1 MSDNIRVLL
10 IGAGNMGKAYA
21 KVLKAQNVEFS
32 TFTRSEKTAQQ
43 FREETGC
50 DVISGDLQSFLSKE
64 PGRFSHAINAVNVEN
79 LETVTL
85 SLLKAGINKILVEK
99 PLGLSVDS
107 IAALNDKVKEMSASV
122 YVAYN
127 RRYYASTA
135 KALEIIKE
143 DGGLKSVLFE
153 FTEWKT
159 RIDFSRFPEIVR
171 EKWLYANSSH
181 VIDLAFYFAGMP
193 KNWSSYS
200 GRSNNGNEDVFV
212 GSGLTDKNIYFSYA
226 SNWDAPGRWGVEL
239 LTCKHRLYLRPMEK
253 LAIQKINSVAVE
265 EFPIDDAYD
274 VMYKPGIYNE
284 VCDFLSGLPSDKLKT
299 IDDQLRSIAVY
310 EQILYGSVQRN

>member
-10 IGAGNMGKAYA
+10 VGAGNMGKAYA
-21 KVLKAQNVEFS
+21 KVLKAQNIEFS

-50 DVISGDLQSFLSKE
+50 DVVSGDLQSFLSKAS
-64 PGRFSHAINAVNVEN
+64 GKFSHAINAVNVEN
-79 LETVTL
+79 LEAVTL
-85 SLLKAGINKILVEK
+85 SLLNAGINKILVEK
-99 PLGLSVDS
+99 PLGLSADS
-107 IAALNDKVKEMSASV
+107 IATLNDKVKELSAAV

-143 DGGLKSVLFE
+143 DGGLKSLLFE

-159 RIDFSRFPEIVR
+159 RIDFSRYPDIVR

-193 KNWSSYS
+193 KCWSSYS
-200 GRSNNGNEDVFV
+200 GRANNGEDDVFV
-212 GSGLTDKNIYFSYA
+212 GSGLTEKNVFFSYA

-239 LTCKHRLYLRPMEK
+239 LTNKHRLYLRPMEK
-253 LAIQKINSVAVE
+253 LSIQKINSVAIEEVPIEDALDVE
-265 EFPIDDAYD
+265 F
-274 VMYKPGIYNE
+274 KPGVYCE
-284 VCDFLSGLPSDKLKT
+284 VEDFLSDSPSSRLKT
-299 IDDQLRSIAVY
+299 IGSQIYSASIY
-310 EQILYGSVQRN
+310 EQILNGNC

>member
-10 IGAGNMGKAYA
+10 VGAGNMGKAYA

-43 FREETGC
+43 FKEETGG
-50 DVISGDLQSFLSKE
+50 DVIFGDLQSFLSKE

-79 LETVTL
+79 LEDVTS

-99 PLGLSVDS
+99 PLGLSTDS
-107 IAALNDKVKEMSASV
+107 IATLNDKVKEMSALV

-127 RRYYASTA
+127 RRYYASTE
-135 KALEIIKE
+135 KALDIIRE

-159 RIDFSRFPEIVR
+159 RIDFSRYPEIVR

-193 KNWSSYS
+193 NRWSSYS
-200 GRSNNGNEDVFV
+200 GRSNNGDDDVFV
-212 GSGLTDKNIYFSYA
+212 GSGLTEKNIFFSYA

-239 LTCKHRLYLRPMEK
+239 LTSKHRLYLRPMEK
-253 LAIQKINSVAVE
+253 LAVQKINSVAIE
-265 EFPIDDAYD
+265 EFPIDDVLD
-274 VMYKPGIYNE
+274 VTYKPGIYNE
-284 VCDFLSGLPSDKLKT
+284 VRDFLSGSPSDKLKT

-310 EQILYGSVQRN
+310 EQILYGSVQKD